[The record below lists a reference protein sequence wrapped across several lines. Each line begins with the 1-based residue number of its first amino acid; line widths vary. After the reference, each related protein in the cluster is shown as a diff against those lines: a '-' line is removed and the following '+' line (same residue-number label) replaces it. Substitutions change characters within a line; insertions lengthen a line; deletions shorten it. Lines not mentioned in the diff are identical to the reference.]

1 NWRRKKN
8 SMLYF
13 YKQIT
18 HPINNMHAYMHY
30 FFMQLFAEITPA
42 YNHADLIQADFQSII
57 DNHKALDEKL
67 EAVFTAY
74 MALVPA
80 EKTQIQQAYDN
91 NNNIEQVC
99 NNTVR
104 PVKFTE
110 LPAAMQDPLKALY
123 GSKGTLYQMLTA
135 KDGYDAVKNRCGSLK
150 GHFEKFREENPVSV
164 CPFCGMENLL
174 TEYEDGK
181 NEYDHY
187 LSKSDYPFCSI
198 NFHNLT
204 PVCDYCN
211 KPGNKG
217 SKDIPFQPKS
227 DPQIQDELFDPYS
240 TAYPG
245 HVIDLKINFT
255 TTNLNDIN
263 NWTLS
268 IDCTPAGNVRKKN
281 RWLEIYNIESR
292 YKGKIAGDSY
302 NWKDTIITEYYRRC
316 QKRGDSFDHFKD
328 DILNRFIKPLKWNNG
343 ILMKCF
349 DEFIMNNP
357 NCEANLSG
365 NIF

>member
-1 NWRRKKN
+1 
-8 SMLYF
+8 MLYF

-18 HPINNMHAYMHY
+18 HPINNMHAYMHH
-30 FFMQLFAEITPA
+30 FFTQLFGEVNPA
-42 YNHADLIQADFQSII
+42 YRHADFIHRDFQKII
-57 DNHKALDEKL
+57 DNHGALDQKL

-74 MALVPA
+74 MALAPA
-80 EKTQIQQAYDN
+80 EKTQVQLAYSN

-104 PVKFTE
+104 PVKFSE
-110 LPAAMQDPLKALY
+110 LPAGIREQLKALY
-123 GSKGTLYQMLTA
+123 GSKGALYQMLTA
-135 KDGYDAVKNRCGSLK
+135 KDGYDAVKKKCGSLK
-150 GHFEKFREENPVSV
+150 GHFEKFRKENPISV

-187 LSKSDYPFCSI
+187 LSKGDYPFCSI
-198 NFHNLT
+198 NFNNLT

-211 KPGNKG
+211 KPENKG
-217 SKDIPFQPKS
+217 RKDIPFQPGTG
-227 DPQIQDELFDPYS
+227 PQIQDELYNPYS
-240 TAYPG
+240 TAYPD
-245 HVIDLKINFT
+245 HAIYLKINSAN
-255 TTNLNDIN
+255 TNLEDVD

-268 IDCTPAGNVRKKN
+268 VDCIPAANVRKKD

-302 NWKDTIITEYYRRC
+302 QWKDRIVSKHALRC
-316 QKRGDSFDHFKD
+316 KKRGVSFADFKE
-328 DILNRFIKPLKWNNG
+328 DILDDFAAPLKWNNG

-349 DEFIMNNP
+349 DEFIMNDP
-357 NCEANLSG
+357 NCEANLNG
-365 NIF
+365 TL